1 MGSLLDTLRNFFWD
15 DPGERVGDLRVRT
28 EALSSLDAAWG
39 GREASDDLEHSD
51 QGAHALWRF
60 QKIAVLRWQLR
71 NNYLSSCHLQMNWTF
86 AQSTVI
92 LQGVEPHWGIL
103 FQQGDA
109 ILF

>member
-1 MGSLLDTLRNFFWD
+1 MGSLLDILRNFFWD
-15 DPGERVGDLRVRT
+15 DPGERVGDLRERT

-51 QGAHALWRF
+51 QDAHALWRF

-71 NNYLSSCHLQMNWTF
+71 NNYLSGCHLQMNWTF